1 MLEDREPDKQPKR
14 FILDSHLSIKSNL
27 EILQQ
32 ENVFIVYGD
41 DPNNNL
47 SKLNKY

>member
-1 MLEDREPDKQPKR
+1 MLGGRDHDKQPKR
-14 FILDSHLSIKSNL
+14 FILDSHLSIKSDL

-41 DPNNNL
+41 DPDNNL
-47 SKLNKY
+47 E